1 MKLKR
6 GLRGCNS
13 AQLAFQRAV
22 APTGQRLGGGRLE
35 RSEPYLRGERRI
47 YGPVIEPVHAAERL
61 SAAALAAAK
70 RGITGDRNRI
80 SQLRGHAD
88 KVRRRL
94 PAGSRKSGDGLSAAR
109 LYGGQRPGARVGQSE
124 RGFPF
129 RQQFNGAGDTN
140 VPEQPVC
147 ARMAA
152 CIEARKYF
160 QQPRL
165 RGVGFTRPDA
175 PAR

>member
-22 APTGQRLGGGRLE
+22 APTGQRLAGGRLAS
-35 RSEPYLRGERRI
+35 SEPYLRGEWRI

-94 PAGSRKSGDGLSAAR
+94 PAGIRKSGDGLSASR

-140 VPEQPVC
+140 VPEP
-147 ARMAA
+147 
-152 CIEARKYF
+152 
-160 QQPRL
+160 
-165 RGVGFTRPDA
+165 
-175 PAR
+175 

>member
-22 APTGQRLGGGRLE
+22 APTGQRLAGGRLAG
-35 RSEPYLRGERRI
+35 SEPYLRGERRI

-80 SQLRGHAD
+80 SKLRG
-88 KVRRRL
+88 RL
-94 PAGSRKSGDGLSAAR
+94 PAGIRKSGDGLSAAR

-140 VPEQPVC
+140 VPEHPVC
-147 ARMAA
+147 ARMTA
-152 CIEARKYF
+152 CIE
-160 QQPRL
+160 
-165 RGVGFTRPDA
+165 G
-175 PAR
+175 

>member
-22 APTGQRLGGGRLE
+22 APTGQRLAGGRLAG
-35 RSEPYLRGERRI
+35 SEPYLRGERRI
-47 YGPVIEPVHAAERL
+47 YGPVIETVHA
-61 SAAALAAAK
+61 
-70 RGITGDRNRI
+70 
-80 SQLRGHAD
+80 
-88 KVRRRL
+88 
-94 PAGSRKSGDGLSAAR
+94 AAR

-152 CIEARKYF
+152 CIE
-160 QQPRL
+160 
-165 RGVGFTRPDA
+165 G
-175 PAR
+175 

>member
-22 APTGQRLGGGRLE
+22 APTGQRLAGGRLAG
-35 RSEPYLRGERRI
+35 SEPYLRGERRI

-61 SAAALAAAK
+61 SAAK

-94 PAGSRKSGDGLSAAR
+94 PAGIRKSGDGLSAAR
-109 LYGGQRPGARVGQSE
+109 LYGGQRP
-124 RGFPF
+124 
-129 RQQFNGAGDTN
+129 
-140 VPEQPVC
+140 
-147 ARMAA
+147 
-152 CIEARKYF
+152 
-160 QQPRL
+160 
-165 RGVGFTRPDA
+165 
-175 PAR
+175 